1 MSSVS
6 VKARR
11 ELRVASIAEPISHY
25 TDAVIFG
32 DLVFVSG
39 AVGSDATGR
48 ILQPDDVVAQAR
60 QALRNIGDVL
70 AAAGTGFENVLKVT
84 VLLTDVAD
92 RAPINAVRK
101 EFFGSALPASTLI
114 GVAALALPDAKV
126 EIEAIAC
133 LPQTD

>member
-1 MSSVS
+1 METVTRYEQLGADL

-48 ILQPDDVVAQAR
+48 ILEPDDVVAQAR
-60 QALRNIGDVL
+60 QALQNIGDVL

-92 RAPINAVRK
+92 RAAINISRKPPILTEFVVIGSSIDRGTLPNA
-101 EFFGSALPASTLI
+101 A
-114 GVAALALPDAKV
+114 
-126 EIEAIAC
+126 
-133 LPQTD
+133 

>member
-1 MSSVS
+1 VP

-39 AVGSDATGR
+39 AVGSDVTGR
-48 ILQPDDVVAQAR
+48 ILEPDDVVAQAR
-60 QALRNIGDVL
+60 QALQNIGDVL

-92 RAPINAVRK
+92 RAAINVVRK
-101 EFFGSALPASTLI
+101 EFFGSARPASTLI

-126 EIEAIAC
+126 EIEAVAC
-133 LPQTD
+133 LPQND